1 MITRITGQLESI
13 ENHRAYI
20 APEGGLVYEVLLPT
34 FAAVRLGGS
43 IGQIVTLHTIHYLEG
58 SSQGSHFV
66 PRLAGFLTP
75 TDRQF
80 FELFTTVKGI
90 GPRKALRALG
100 LETGQVAGAIAD
112 RDVKL
117 LQSLPEIGKRMAE
130 TIVATLH
137 GKVDTFVSGAVYGG
151 EPGGGTTASPRSGAA
166 REALEVLMQLGETRS
181 QAVAWIDQVMAGDG
195 EIEDSEQLIAAVLRL
210 KAGA

>member
-1 MITRITGQLESI
+1 MITRITGHLESI
-13 ENHRAYI
+13 EEHRAHL
-20 APEGGLVYEVLLPT
+20 ALEGGLVYEVLLPT

-43 IGQIVTLHTIHYLEG
+43 VGQTVTLHTVHYLEG
-58 SSQGSHFV
+58 SGQGNHFI
-66 PRLAGFLTP
+66 PRLAGFLSVA
-75 TDRQF
+75 DRQF

-90 GPRKALRALG
+90 GARKGLRALG

-137 GKVDTFVSGAVYGG
+137 GKVDAFVSGAVYGD
-151 EPGGGTTASPRSGAA
+151 EAGGGEAASPRGGAA

-181 QAVAWIDQVMAGDG
+181 QAVAWIDQVMAGDS